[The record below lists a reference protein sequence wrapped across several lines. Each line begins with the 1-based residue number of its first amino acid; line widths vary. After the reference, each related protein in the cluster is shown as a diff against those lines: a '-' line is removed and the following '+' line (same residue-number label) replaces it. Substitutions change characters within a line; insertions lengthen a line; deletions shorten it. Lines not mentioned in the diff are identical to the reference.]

1 MPETSGGTPS
11 AGSVASEAT
20 GLVPTQLA
28 VLVPTFDPAK
38 DDLTAYTKKVQLL
51 TGMWPDGKW
60 TELATRLILG
70 CQGSAF
76 FKLQLHQ
83 QEVTKNER
91 KSVQRI
97 IELLGGHWGQINL
110 EKQYEHVERAL
121 FRCQQKQDES
131 SDSFL
136 ARADIIWA
144 ELLSKG
150 ITLEDIQPYITLR
163 GSLLGS
169 DDKKRVLLDIDA
181 AGTGKLS
188 MDKVAS
194 SIRMLGAGFF
204 HDVTGLKRNKG
215 KTYDQT
221 TLVAESQDVDD
232 EPSATFHT
240 ESQDDVVDE
249 ELFETLIQEGDEE
262 DASLVA
268 DFESAAADILQGDD
282 DLASAYTA
290 YVEARRRLN
299 EKTRFRGFWPVSQS
313 SKGKSKGH
321 FKGKGRSF
329 KGSSNRKTLQQRIL
343 ESRCRICNRY
353 GHWKAECPQRAN
365 QTDAGSSSRGSTA
378 QAPTSF
384 VSAQASDHPD
394 VDGLPLEFLEL
405 PSHGTIMEKSKP
417 EFSLVCFGDQGYGK
431 GDSRT
436 QLRRS
441 IRYWDYCN
449 QYQPSLHMI
458 RSEASDVREP
468 SFRKETM
475 RARILL
481 FSLEELETHT
491 ISFGKAHLGDTFQHV
506 WDTDQKWVHW
516 FISHYPTSSKTSHR
530 FFRHFVEMKV
540 ERAELTGIR
549 VPLTEPIVLPEP
561 PASSVHGNTYP
572 KAKGHPKAK
581 AVAKSTAQPINDQ
594 VWQEVRDQAAE
605 EYQWIHE
612 EDMLNAMI
620 EAPDVS
626 HLETRMLNMENALSQ
641 VISQLERLT
650 TLSPPSSQNVNQ
662 G

>member
-76 FKLQLHQ
+76 LKLQLHQ

-249 ELFETLIQEGDEE
+249 ELFETLIQEGDE

-405 PSHGTIMEKSKP
+405 PSHGTIMEESKP

-449 QYQPSLHMI
+449 QYQPSRHMI

-468 SFRKETM
+468 SFRKETL
-475 RARILL
+475 RAR
-481 FSLEELETHT
+481 SLQPTIKDRWNVEQLRTASTHVGADAACFASHG
-491 ISFGKAHLGDTFQHV
+491 SFGVVDLGAT
-506 WDTDQKWVHW
+506 
-516 FISHYPTSSKTSHR
+516 KTVIGS
-530 FFRHFVEMKV
+530 
-540 ERAELTGIR
+540 ELLQDLIESLK
-549 VPLTEPIVLPEP
+549 P
-561 PASSVHGNTYP
+561 
-572 KAKGHPKAK
+572 
-581 AVAKSTAQPINDQ
+581 
-594 VWQEVRDQAAE
+594 EVRNKLSRCPCSITFRFGNHGLLQSTHALVVPIQG
-605 EYQWIHE
+605 YQLKVAIVPGSTPFLISSTLLRAIGAVIDTTNNSIYASRIDRTFHY
-612 EDMLNAMI
+612 
-620 EAPDVS
+620 
-626 HLETRMLNMENALSQ
+626 
-641 VISQLERLT
+641 ISQRK
-650 TLSPPSSQNVNQ
+650 VCFYWI
-662 G
+662 